1 MIRISYVSTAKL
13 GTTDSDLA
21 ELMSV
26 AGKGNAGPGITGLLG
41 YNGRNFMQALG
52 GRP

>member
-21 ELMSV
+21 ELMFD
-26 AGKGNAGPGITGLLG
+26 AGKRNAAPGITGLVG

-52 GRP
+52 RRP